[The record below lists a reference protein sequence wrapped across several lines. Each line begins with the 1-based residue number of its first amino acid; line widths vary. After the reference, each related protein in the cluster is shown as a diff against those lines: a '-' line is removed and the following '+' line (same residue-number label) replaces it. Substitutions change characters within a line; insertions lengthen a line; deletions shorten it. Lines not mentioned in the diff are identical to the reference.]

1 MTKLEQI
8 RQSFRNDLFAT
19 EAVGIEIVDAQPQ
32 YARCEMP
39 ITPVHKN
46 ARGTPMG
53 GAIFTLADFASA
65 VAANGYAEGT
75 DVISL
80 HADIT
85 YLGAAKGE
93 RLIAISRCIKHGRS
107 TTLYDV
113 EVTDELGTMVAH
125 VTMNGFVL
133 NLK

>member
-8 RQSFRNDLFAT
+8 QETFRNDRFAS
-19 EAVGIEIVDAQPQ
+19 EAAGIRIVDAQPQ
-32 YARCEMP
+32 YAVCEMP
-39 ITPVHKN
+39 ITPLHRN

-53 GAIFTLADFASA
+53 GAIFTLADLASA
-65 VAANGYAEGT
+65 VAANGYAEET

-85 YLGAAKGE
+85 YLGAARGGK
-93 RLIAISRCIKHGRS
+93 LIAVSRCIKHGRS

-113 EVTDELGTMVAH
+113 EVTDELGTPVAH

-133 NLK
+133 KK